1 MNRDIL
7 LDLSA
12 DSHQWVREVVEDVPD
27 DRWAE
32 QPEGCP
38 NHPAWTLA
46 HLCGAL
52 DYARFVLGRE
62 PMCMMDFK
70 TIAGPDT
77 IPTADRS
84 TYPSKDDLL
93 AMFDRTHADL
103 ADAVRSATDAEL
115 AGVPKSIEGMSKSA
129 GHFVSFMLV
138 PHEAYHLGQ
147 LARWRHASGFGK
159 S

>member
-7 LDLSA
+7 LDLSTDA
-12 DSHQWVREVVEDVPD
+12 HKWVREAVEDVPD

-32 QPEGCP
+32 QPEGGGCP
-38 NHPAWTLA
+38 KHPAWTLA

-77 IPTADRS
+77 TPTAAS
-84 TYPSKDDLL
+84 TRRRPGP
-93 AMFDRTHADL
+93 T
-103 ADAVRSATDAEL
+103 
-115 AGVPKSIEGMSKSA
+115 PKSIDGMSKSA

-147 LARWRHASGFGK
+147 LARWRNASGFGK